1 MINNF
6 ANVKTPTTS
15 EAWINL
21 SKDKRI
27 DLINNELKKNPE
39 LKDFQV
45 NQASNDGQIVF
56 TVKNTIPSNI
66 RGLLL
71 LDLEEKLKENIDR
84 GLTVWFEPVGDKSKL
99 RNLRGIKI
107 TLEGS

>member
-1 MINNF
+1 MMKNF
-6 ANVKTPTTS
+6 SNVKTPITS
-15 EAWINL
+15 NSWINL
-21 SKDKRI
+21 AEDKRL
-27 DLINNELKKNPE
+27 DLINNELNKDQN
-39 LKDFQV
+39 LKGFEV
-45 NQASNDGQIVF
+45 HKASDNGQIVF

-84 GLTVWFEPVGDKSKL
+84 GLTVWFEPVGDRSKL

-107 TLEGS
+107 KPEGN

>member
-1 MINNF
+1 MMKNF
-6 ANVKTPTTS
+6 SNVKTPITS
-15 EAWINL
+15 NSWINL
-21 SKDKRI
+21 AEDKRL
-27 DLINNELKKNPE
+27 DLINNELNKDQN
-39 LKDFQV
+39 LKEFEVHKALD
-45 NQASNDGQIVF
+45 NGQIVF

-84 GLTVWFEPVGDKSKL
+84 GLTVWFEPVGDRSKL

-107 TLEGS
+107 KSEGN

>member
-1 MINNF
+1 MKNS

-15 EAWINL
+15 NSWINL
-21 SKDKRI
+21 TEDKKV
-27 DLINNELKKNPE
+27 DLINNELKKNQD
-39 LKDFQV
+39 LKDFEV
-45 NQASNDGQIVF
+45 HQASNDGQIVF
-56 TVKNTIPSNI
+56 TVKKTIPSNI

-71 LDLEEKLKENIDR
+71 LDLEEKLKENIDQ

-107 TLEGS
+107 KTEGN